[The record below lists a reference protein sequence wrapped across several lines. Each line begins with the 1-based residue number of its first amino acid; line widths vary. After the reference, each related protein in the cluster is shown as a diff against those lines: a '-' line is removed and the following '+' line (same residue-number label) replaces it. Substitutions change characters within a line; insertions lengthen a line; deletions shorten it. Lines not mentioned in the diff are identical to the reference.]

1 MIIIT
6 IIIIIITII
15 IIIIIIIMMTRLSE
29 MLPQHVVVLVE
40 SMSVRGIQALEAI
53 LGGLDNKSNDAKSIL
68 DPLSIARATNDKII

>member
-1 MIIIT
+1 
-6 IIIIIITII
+6 
-15 IIIIIIIMMTRLSE
+15 
-29 MLPQHVVVLVE
+29 MLRRHEAVLEE